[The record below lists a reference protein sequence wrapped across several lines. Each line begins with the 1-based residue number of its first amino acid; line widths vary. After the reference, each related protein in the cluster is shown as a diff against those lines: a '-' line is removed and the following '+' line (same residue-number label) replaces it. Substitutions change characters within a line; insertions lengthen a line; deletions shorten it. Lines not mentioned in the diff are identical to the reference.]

1 MTPPRPLRLLSTD
14 RPRPTGRLRLSGLRS
29 LGPYIRRSTS
39 FYFLTLFPDQF
50 PNQAGTHDDVLII
63 GRLFNLSVVHI
74 RTPSYDPWQDRC
86 LSGLCHRS
94 TLTSDFTPN
103 VYSRPSTKYLQTGGC
118 PRLLTSNLYHPPIA
132 STTHLGSLQGVG
144 AWYTY
149 LSSTGRRHIHMQP
162 FRVCTLA

>member
-103 VYSRPSTKYLQTGGC
+103 VYSRPSTKYLQTGSC
-118 PRLLTSNLYHPPIA
+118 TWLPCLVPLLPSHCLYDSSGVTA
-132 STTHLGSLQGVG
+132 RRRCVVHLS
-144 AWYTY
+144 
-149 LSSTGRRHIHMQP
+149 
-162 FRVCTLA
+162 